1 LSQVVVIGH
10 FRLPVESL
18 DAAKEPI
25 ARVVMATRE
34 EPGCI
39 KYAYAPE
46 PGDPG
51 FIHVSEVWESQAAL
65 DAHFETAHMKE
76 WQAERAGLGLSD
88 RQITV
93 YAVSGSKTL

>member
-1 LSQVVVIGH
+1 MVVVIGH
-10 FRLPVESL
+10 FRLLVESL
-18 DAAKEPI
+18 DAAREPM
-25 ARVVMATRE
+25 ARVVAATRA

-51 FIHVSEVWESQAAL
+51 LIHVSEVWESQSAL
-65 DAHFETAHMKE
+65 DAHFETAHMKQ
-76 WQAERAGLGLSD
+76 WQADRAGLGLSD

-93 YAVSGSKTL
+93 YTVSGSKTL

>member
-1 LSQVVVIGH
+1 MVVVIGH

-18 DAAKEPI
+18 DAAREPM
-25 ARVVMATRE
+25 ARVVAATRA

-39 KYAYAPE
+39 KYAFAAE

-51 FIHVSEVWESQAAL
+51 LIHVSEVWESQAAL
-65 DAHFETAHMKE
+65 DTHFETAHMKQ
-76 WQAERAGLGLSD
+76 WQADRAGLGLSD

-93 YAVSGSKTL
+93 HTVSASKTL